1 MEVQEILET
10 HAVKTVEIEILKI
23 ITETELSKRSEYGKP
38 AIQHLLKVRKKI
50 IDSMFVLTDEY
61 KQLLCQFNESM
72 KYAFCDMRRQMI
84 DLQKAAIA
92 TGFKNLEVTGKVF
105 MSYKYP
111 ENHPVQTIRAK
122 KIWAILNNSYD
133 YFMPLYEDGIN
144 EIYCKDDDSVPSEN
158 EVLYLS
164 NDTDNWNEG
173 LDRVKTSDLH
183 LCYGVHNLI
192 EHNDFSIFDL
202 LWVRD
207 FYIEVKCET
216 SHCTGS
222 EDWDDIA
229 WNKCDYLQ

>member
-23 ITETELSKRSEYGKP
+23 ITETELSKRSEYCKP

-192 EHNDFSIFDL
+192 EHNDISIFDL

>member
-1 MEVQEILET
+1 MELQEILET

-23 ITETELSKRSEYGKP
+23 ITETELSKRSEYCKP

-84 DLQKAAIA
+84 DMQKAAIA

-144 EIYCKDDDSVPSEN
+144 KIYCKDDDSVPSEN

-192 EHNDFSIFDL
+192 EHNYFSILDL

-207 FYIEVKCET
+207 FEIEVKCET

-222 EDWDDIA
+222 EDWDDID
-229 WNKCDYLQ
+229 WKKDNHKC

>member
-207 FYIEVKCET
+207 FYIDVKCET

>member
-1 MEVQEILET
+1 MELQEILET
-10 HAVKTVEIEILKI
+10 HAVKTVEIEILEI
-23 ITETELSKRSEYGKP
+23 ITETELSKRSEYNKP
-38 AIQHLLKVRKKI
+38 AIQHLLHVRKKI

-61 KQLLCQFNESM
+61 KQLLYEFNESM
-72 KYAFCDMRRQMI
+72 KYAFGDMRRQMI
-84 DLQKAAIA
+84 DMQKAAFAVGI
-92 TGFKNLEVTGKVF
+92 TDLEVTGKVF

-111 ENHPVQTIRAK
+111 VNHPVQTIRAK

-144 EIYCKDDDSVPSEN
+144 KIYCKDDESVPSEY

-164 NDTDNWNEG
+164 NDMDNWNEG
-173 LDRVKTSDLH
+173 LDRVKTSDMH

-207 FYIEVKCET
+207 FEIEVKCET

-222 EDWDDIA
+222 EDWDDID
-229 WNKCDYLQ
+229 WKKDNHKY

>member
-23 ITETELSKRSEYGKP
+23 ITETELSKRSEYCKP

>member
-173 LDRVKTSDLH
+173 LDRVKTSNLH

>member
-23 ITETELSKRSEYGKP
+23 ITETELSKRSEYCKP

-50 IDSMFVLTDEY
+50 IDNMFVLTDEY

>member
-23 ITETELSKRSEYGKP
+23 ITETELSKRSEYCKP
-38 AIQHLLKVRKKI
+38 AVQHLLKVRKKI

-84 DLQKAAIA
+84 DMQKAAIA